1 MPRDPMDEL
10 IDDLDRVVPAEQP
23 TEWGQMPSFVETT
36 YWTDRVLYSRPMTK
50 ADLDGTAKP
59 VKEDY
64 EDDPG
69 FLDHM
74 RKWRE
79 WRTRLELEAKETP
92 TSDPTIT
99 PTSGKREK

>member
-10 IDDLDRVVPAEQP
+10 IDDLDRVVPATQP
-23 TEWGQMPSFVETT
+23 TEWGQMPSFEETT
-36 YWTDRVLYSRPMTK
+36 FWTDKVLYSRPMTP
-50 ADLDGTAKP
+50 ADLDGTAER

-69 FLDHM
+69 FQDHM

-79 WRTRLELEAKETP
+79 WKMRLELEAKGTSA
-92 TSDPTIT
+92 SDPPT
-99 PTSGKREK
+99 PPKSDRPKE

>member
-1 MPRDPMDEL
+1 MWRDPMDEL
-10 IDDLDRVVPAEQP
+10 IDDLDRVVPATQP
-23 TEWGQMPSFVETT
+23 TEWGQMPSFEETT

-69 FLDHM
+69 FQTHM

-79 WRTRLELEAKETP
+79 WRMRLDLEANGTLA
-92 TSDPTIT
+92 SDP
-99 PTSGKREK
+99 PTAPKSDKPKE